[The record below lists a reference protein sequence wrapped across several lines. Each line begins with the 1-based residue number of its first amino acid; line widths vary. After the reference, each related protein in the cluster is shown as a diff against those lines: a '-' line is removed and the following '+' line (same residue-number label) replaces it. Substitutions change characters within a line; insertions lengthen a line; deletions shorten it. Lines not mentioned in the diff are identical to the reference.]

1 MKTSDITI
9 VTCSM
14 NQTENLLAS
23 LDSLKELKN
32 IDKHLILDF
41 SSDNEIKIDHEL
53 IQVFRVDNE
62 ENFSSARAYNAIF
75 NLVSSE
81 YILKIDADV
90 ILNVDEFN
98 KLGTKLRSY
107 HF

>member
-14 NQTENLLAS
+14 NRTENLLTS

-53 IQVFRVDNE
+53 IKYSESIMKKIFRLLE
-62 ENFSSARAYNAIF
+62 LTMQYSIWFHQSIF
-75 NLVSSE
+75 
-81 YILKIDADV
+81 
-90 ILNVDEFN
+90 
-98 KLGTKLRSY
+98 
-107 HF
+107 

>member
-14 NQTENLLAS
+14 NRTENLLAS

-62 ENFSSARAYNAIF
+62 ENFRLLELTMQYSIWFHQSIF
-75 NLVSSE
+75 
-81 YILKIDADV
+81 
-90 ILNVDEFN
+90 
-98 KLGTKLRSY
+98 
-107 HF
+107 

>member
-1 MKTSDITI
+1 MKTNDITI

-14 NQTENLLAS
+14 NRTENLLIS
-23 LDSLKELKN
+23 LDSLKELNN

-41 SSDNEIKIDHEL
+41 NSDNEIKIDNEL
-53 IQVFRVDNE
+53 IEIFRVDNE
-62 ENFSSARAYNAIF
+62 ENYWASRAYNALF
-75 NLVSSE
+75 NMVSSE

-98 KLGTKLRSY
+98 KLLKII
-107 HF
+107 